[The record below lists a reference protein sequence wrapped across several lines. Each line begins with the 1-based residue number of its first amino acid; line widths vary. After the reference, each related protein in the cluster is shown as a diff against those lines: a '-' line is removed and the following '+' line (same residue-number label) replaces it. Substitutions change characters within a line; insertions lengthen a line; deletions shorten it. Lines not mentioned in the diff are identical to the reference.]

1 MTIEKNLHMQIE
13 IFKKCKGPESLPLSN
28 ENNPEGT
35 LKLIPGEI
43 IKSIHKIGSIISSV
57 KSLEDGF
64 RNVKERNGIRLE
76 RLRHF

>member
-1 MTIEKNLHMQIE
+1 MQIE

-43 IKSIHKIGSIISSV
+43 IKSLNRKLKKL
-57 KSLEDGF
+57 KSDGDE
-64 RNVKERNGIRLE
+64 KKRLFKAKLFNE
-76 RLRHF
+76 VLFTF